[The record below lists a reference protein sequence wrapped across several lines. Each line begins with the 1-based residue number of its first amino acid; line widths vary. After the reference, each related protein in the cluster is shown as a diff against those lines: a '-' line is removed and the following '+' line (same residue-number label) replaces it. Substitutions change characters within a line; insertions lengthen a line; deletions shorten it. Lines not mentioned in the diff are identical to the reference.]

1 MAAGPAAM
9 MSPSELSVRGKMS
22 FDCAQRLVSMA
33 GNLVRLTIIRYDLL
47 REFSVHT
54 GQVLTHQH
62 LLQG

>member
-1 MAAGPAAM
+1 MRG
-9 MSPSELSVRGKMS
+9 ELS
-22 FDCAQRLVSMA
+22 FDCAQRLVSMD